1 MSSWQISTSSCSV
14 SECMRTKCRRGAVF
28 SAAEAPVMLDGDSR
42 ATGHAGRAAGAALG
56 PILLHFATLLQLLAQ
71 EGSAGSF
78 ASPPR
83 DFQSGPAG
91 AGGGPAHE
99 AIRPRSC
106 APALPRRC
114 RSIDLLR
121 KCLCS
126 LQARLDEVSV
136 ADALKVVCAQQVQ
149 APLLPLQ
156 QSAQKPFDIRSLACG
171 VPTRHCAS
179 ALGKEA

>member
-1 MSSWQISTSSCSV
+1 
-14 SECMRTKCRRGAVF
+14 
-28 SAAEAPVMLDGDSR
+28 MLDGDSR

-83 DFQSGPAG
+83 DFQSGLKGPAG

-114 RSIDLLR
+114 RSIHL
-121 KCLCS
+121 S
-126 LQARLDEVSV
+126 VIAFAQARLDEVAV

-149 APLLPLQ
+149 APLLALLRLQ
-156 QSAQKPFDIRSLACG
+156 PSAQKPFDIRSWACG
-171 VPTRHCAS
+171 VPTRHCVLWS
-179 ALGKEA
+179 VMMTQMRVGRS

>member
-1 MSSWQISTSSCSV
+1 MANLDVELLSLGVHAHKV
-14 SECMRTKCRRGAVF
+14 SPWRRVLRCRGPGDAGRRLARHWPRRTLGGRR
-28 SAAEAPVMLDGDSR
+28 SR
-42 ATGHAGRAAGAALG
+42 ADLV
-56 PILLHFATLLQLLAQ
+56 QLLAQ

-114 RSIDLLR
+114 RSIHLSVIAFAL
-121 KCLCS
+121 
-126 LQARLDEVSV
+126 ARLDEVAAVLHSGIWCDCEGDVTQNSV
-136 ADALKVVCAQQVQ
+136 IWCDCEGDVT
-149 APLLPLQ
+149 
-156 QSAQKPFDIRSLACG
+156 QKLN
-171 VPTRHCAS
+171 
-179 ALGKEA
+179 K